1 MSRPRRYGP
10 ARSVR
15 LPLEAD
21 DALVA
26 RASASEQPVS
36 VWMRDQL
43 LNLLDVKPQ
52 RKVEPAAPPAP
63 KRDVA
68 KAAAG
73 EEAEQRADELAA
85 ARACPH
91 ERSTFNGTV
100 HICDDCHKVVKR

>member
-26 RASASEQPVS
+26 RASASDQPVS

-43 LNLLDVKPQ
+43 LNLLGMKPQ
-52 RKVEPAAPPAP
+52 RKVEPAAPPVP
-63 KRDVA
+63 RRDVA

-85 ARACPH
+85 SKCLH
-91 ERSTFNGTV
+91 ERTRKVGYGT
-100 HICDDCHKVVKR
+100 ICDDCGTVVRK